1 MSDAPAPATGGSLI
15 SSAAPVAP
23 TAPAASTTSTAPAAP
38 SAPVTSTAP
47 AAPATTVSEAQAY
60 ELYTKDGKPSDSLL
74 KAIPEDY
81 NDVRAFFQKYKDP
94 KALAEG
100 VRGLNTVAGRK
111 ALVPPAADAKP
122 EEKIAYDK
130 AVRQA
135 LGIPETADA
144 YKFEKPADL
153 PEGMSWNDEQAASF
167 GKLAHELAIPPAAA
181 NKLVAFQTELVKQQ
195 VQAAEAAQVQSRSE
209 AVASLRKDFGETLE
223 KTVLPQAAAFARKIG
238 LDVNDPIF
246 NSAAGVKLAY
256 EAAQLMG
263 ESALVPGSALNE
275 SVSLQQQARDLGMKA
290 MEAQKRGDMAT
301 YEDLGRRQTAL
312 FAQLSRKK

>member
-1 MSDAPAPATGGSLI
+1 MSDAPAPATGGSLL

-23 TAPAASTTSTAPAAP
+23 TAPAVPTTPTAPVAPATSSSTTAAAP
-38 SAPVTSTAP
+38 V
-47 AAPATTVSEAQAY
+47 TTVSEAQAY

-122 EEKIAYDK
+122 EEKAAYDK

-135 LGIPETADA
+135 LGVPETADA
-144 YKFEKPADL
+144 YKFEKPTDL
-153 PEGMSWNDEQAASF
+153 PEGMTWSDEQAASF
-167 GKLAHELAIPPAAA
+167 GKLAHELAIPPATA
-181 NKLVAFQTELVKQQ
+181 NKLVAFQTELAKQQ
-195 VQAAEAAQVQSRSE
+195 MQAAEAAQVQSRNE
-209 AVASLRKDFGETLE
+209 AVASLRKDFGEALE
-223 KTVLPQAAAFARKIG
+223 KTVLPQAAAFAKKIG

-275 SVSLQQQARDLGMKA
+275 SVSLQQQARDLGTKA

-301 YEDLGRRQTAL
+301 YEELCRRQTAV
-312 FAQLSRKK
+312 FTQLNKKK